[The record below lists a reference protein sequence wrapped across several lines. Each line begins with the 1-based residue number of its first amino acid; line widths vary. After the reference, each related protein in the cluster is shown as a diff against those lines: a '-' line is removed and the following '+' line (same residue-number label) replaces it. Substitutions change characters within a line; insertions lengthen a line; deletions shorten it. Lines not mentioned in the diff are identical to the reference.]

1 MQIRKLFI
9 FCFVWQALLPLMAQD
24 AAVDSIVA
32 RCPIDTI
39 QGRLMYRYTVEKSV
53 GLYRV
58 SKNFGVSQDAI
69 IEANPELRT
78 RGLRF
83 GEVIYIPV
91 PEGRRVKAAP
101 ADAATPAP
109 TPTADRRKPAQ
120 PRELPQMD
128 TVSRRLHDP
137 RIEAPHEVGTI
148 ANSLP
153 SESDTTAVADSIPAL
168 WEWNDSTTIRLS
180 LLLPFQARND
190 KRDQHAERFMEFYE
204 GCLLAAYDL
213 QAEGQPLVLDVY
225 DTEKNTAIVRQLIDS
240 NSLAGTQAVIG
251 LAYPLQLMQVMPWAM
266 EHEVPVLAPFIDY
279 MEGIETNPYLYL
291 FNSSAEQEARVLGQW
306 LEAHRDSVNCVL
318 VEAKDADIPSSVRLV
333 HKEIKARQ
341 IPYTKTSIRQILD
354 DSIQSALRDSVENI
368 LIFNTEK
375 YSNVQVLIPRIL
387 NSKGSHAVTLCAQ
400 YSWTRENIAL
410 PLLYTSI
417 FSTDQP
423 TARDAYEMHY
433 ERYFG
438 HEHVSTT
445 PRYDLL
451 GYDLTRTIA
460 AILKDTTYTG
470 LQSDIRFEQVNPEG
484 GYINTN
490 VHVIHTKAE

>member
-101 ADAATPAP
+101 ADAAAPAS
-109 TPTADRRKPAQ
+109 TSKADRRKPAQ
-120 PRELPQMD
+120 PRELSRRD
-128 TVSRRLHDP
+128 TISRRLHDP
-137 RIEAPHEVGTI
+137 RIEVPREVETV
-148 ANSLP
+148 ADSLP
-153 SESDTTAVADSIPAL
+153 SVVDTTAVADSIPAL

-225 DTEKNTAIVRQLIDS
+225 DTEKNTAIVRQLLDS
-240 NSLAGTQAVIG
+240 NSLAETQAVIG
-251 LAYPLQLMQVMPWAM
+251 LAYPLQLMQVMTWAM
-266 EHEVPVLAPFIDY
+266 EHKVPVLAPFIDY

-387 NSKGSHAVTLCAQ
+387 NSKGSHAVTLRAQ
-400 YSWTRENIAL
+400 YSWTRENIYL

-423 TARDAYEMHY
+423 TSRDAYEMHY

-470 LQSDIRFEQVNPEG
+470 LQSDIQFEQVNPEG

>member
-1 MQIRKLFI
+1 MQIRKLFV
-9 FCFVWQALLPLMAQD
+9 FCFVWLALLPLLAQD

-58 SKNFGVSQDAI
+58 SKNFGMSQDAI

-101 ADAATPAP
+101 ADVAAPAS
-109 TPTADRRKPAQ
+109 TSKADRRKPAQ
-120 PRELPQMD
+120 PRELSRRD
-128 TVSRRLHDP
+128 TISRRLHDP
-137 RIEAPHEVGTI
+137 RIEAPHEVETV
-148 ANSLP
+148 ADSLP
-153 SESDTTAVADSIPAL
+153 SEIDTTVVANSIPAL
-168 WEWNDSTTIRLS
+168 WEWNDSTAIRLS

-190 KRDQHAERFMEFYE
+190 KRDQHTERFMEFYE

-240 NSLAGTQAVIG
+240 NRLAETQAVIG

-266 EHEVPVLAPFIDY
+266 EHQVPVLAPFIDY

-306 LEAHRDSVNCVL
+306 LEEHRDSVNCVL
-318 VEAKDADIPSSVRLV
+318 VEAKDADIPSSIRLV

-341 IPYTKTSIRQILD
+341 IPYTKTSKRQILD
-354 DSIQSALRDSVENI
+354 DSIQLALRDSVENI

-387 NSKGSHAVTLCAQ
+387 NSKGSHAVTLRAQ

-460 AILKDTTYTG
+460 AILRDTTYTG
-470 LQSDIRFEQVNPEG
+470 LQSDIRFEQVNHEG

>member
-1 MQIRKLFI
+1 
-9 FCFVWQALLPLMAQD
+9 MAQD
-24 AAVDSIVA
+24 AAVDSLVA

-39 QGRLMYRYTVEKSV
+39 HGQPMYRYTVEKSV

-91 PEGRRVKAAP
+91 SEGRRVKAAP
-101 ADAATPAP
+101 ADVAAPAS
-109 TPTADRRKPAQ
+109 TSKADRRKPAQ
-120 PRELPQMD
+120 PRELSRRD
-128 TVSRRLHDP
+128 TISRRLHDP
-137 RIEAPHEVGTI
+137 RIEAPREVETV
-148 ANSLP
+148 ADSLP
-153 SESDTTAVADSIPAL
+153 SVVDTTAVADSIPAL

-190 KRDQHAERFMEFYE
+190 KRDQHAERFVEFYE

-225 DTEKNTAIVRQLIDS
+225 DTEKNTAIVRQLLDS
-240 NSLAGTQAVIG
+240 NSLAETQAVIG

-318 VEAKDADIPSSVRLV
+318 VEAKDADIPSSIRLV

-354 DSIQSALRDSVENI
+354 DSIQLALRDSVENI

-387 NSKGSHAVTLCAQ
+387 NSKGSHAVTLRAQ

-417 FSTDQP
+417 FSPDQP

>member
-1 MQIRKLFI
+1 
-9 FCFVWQALLPLMAQD
+9 
-24 AAVDSIVA
+24 
-32 RCPIDTI
+32 
-39 QGRLMYRYTVEKSV
+39 
-53 GLYRV
+53 
-58 SKNFGVSQDAI
+58 
-69 IEANPELRT
+69 
-78 RGLRF
+78 
-83 GEVIYIPV
+83 
-91 PEGRRVKAAP
+91 
-101 ADAATPAP
+101 
-109 TPTADRRKPAQ
+109 
-120 PRELPQMD
+120 
-128 TVSRRLHDP
+128 
-137 RIEAPHEVGTI
+137 
-148 ANSLP
+148 
-153 SESDTTAVADSIPAL
+153 
-168 WEWNDSTTIRLS
+168 
-180 LLLPFQARND
+180 
-190 KRDQHAERFMEFYE
+190 MEFYE

-225 DTEKNTAIVRQLIDS
+225 DTEKNTAIVRQLLDS
-240 NSLAGTQAVIG
+240 NSLAETQAVIG

-306 LEAHRDSVNCVL
+306 LEEHRDSVNCVL
-318 VEAKDADIPSSVRLV
+318 VEAKDADIPSSVRLL
-333 HKEIKARQ
+333 HQEIHARR
-341 IPYTKTSIRQILD
+341 IPCTKTSIRQILD
-354 DSIQSALRDSVENI
+354 DSIQLALRDSVENI

-387 NSKGSHAVTLCAQ
+387 NSKGAHAVTLRAQ

-423 TARDAYEMHY
+423 TARDAYEMHF

-451 GYDLTRTIA
+451 GYDLTRTIV
-460 AILKDTTYTG
+460 AILKDTTYSG

>member
-9 FCFVWQALLPLMAQD
+9 FCFILQALLPLMAQD

-120 PRELPQMD
+120 PRELPRMD

-137 RIEAPHEVGTI
+137 RIEAPREVGTV

-153 SESDTTAVADSIPAL
+153 SESDTTAVADSIPSL

-190 KRDQHAERFMEFYE
+190 KRDQHTERFMEFYE

-240 NSLAGTQAVIG
+240 NSLAETQAVIG

-266 EHEVPVLAPFIDY
+266 EHEVPVMAPFIDY

-291 FNSSAEQEARVLGQW
+291 FNSSAEQEACVLGQW

-318 VEAKDADIPSSVRLV
+318 VEAKDADIPSSIRLV

-354 DSIQSALRDSVENI
+354 DSIQSALRDSVDNI

-387 NSKGSHAVTLCAQ
+387 NSKGAYAVTLRAQ

-460 AILKDTTYTG
+460 AILKDTTYSG

>member
-9 FCFVWQALLPLMAQD
+9 FCFVWLALLPLMAQD

-39 QGRLMYRYTVEKSV
+39 QGQPMYRYTVEKSV

-240 NSLAGTQAVIG
+240 NSLAETQAVIG

-306 LEAHRDSVNCVL
+306 LEEHRDSVNCVL

-341 IPYTKTSIRQILD
+341 IPYTKASIRQILD

-387 NSKGSHAVTLCAQ
+387 HSKGSHAVTLRAQ

-417 FSTDQP
+417 FSPDQP

>member
-1 MQIRKLFI
+1 M
-9 FCFVWQALLPLMAQD
+9 MAKD

-39 QGRLMYRYTVEKSV
+39 QGRPMYRYTVEKSV

-91 PEGRRVKAAP
+91 PEGRRIKAVPADVTAP
-101 ADAATPAP
+101 API
-109 TPTADRRKPAQ
+109 PTADRRKPAQ
-120 PRELPQMD
+120 PHELPRMD

-137 RIEAPHEVGTI
+137 RIEAPREVETV
-148 ANSLP
+148 ADSLP
-153 SESDTTAVADSIPAL
+153 SVVDTTAVADSIPAL
-168 WEWNDSTTIRLS
+168 WEWNDSTAIRLS

-240 NSLAGTQAVIG
+240 NSLAETQAVIG

-266 EHEVPVLAPFIDY
+266 EHQVPVLAPFIDY

-291 FNSSAEQEARVLGQW
+291 FNSSAEQEARALGQW

-318 VEAKDADIPSSVRLV
+318 VEAKDADIPSLV
-333 HKEIKARQ
+333 ASAAENWQKN
-341 IPYTKTSIRQILD
+341 YLD
-354 DSIQSALRDSVENI
+354 KQAN
-368 LIFNTEK
+368 
-375 YSNVQVLIPRIL
+375 Q
-387 NSKGSHAVTLCAQ
+387 
-400 YSWTRENIAL
+400 
-410 PLLYTSI
+410 
-417 FSTDQP
+417 
-423 TARDAYEMHY
+423 
-433 ERYFG
+433 
-438 HEHVSTT
+438 
-445 PRYDLL
+445 
-451 GYDLTRTIA
+451 
-460 AILKDTTYTG
+460 
-470 LQSDIRFEQVNPEG
+470 
-484 GYINTN
+484 
-490 VHVIHTKAE
+490 